1 MANIS
6 NQGAASQVAFGQY
19 GSAFHDTDSNVITP
33 PEGLVIVAIAFLA
46 DSSFDTLV
54 AEDPGKVFNFASAAN
69 DGGQFERSVNQ
80 GTGSTNKIIFDD
92 TNAASGVKI
101 GDKVFQKTTG
111 VSHGTVTALDPD
123 GDNANEIQVSETS
136 VVTNNEFFVFINPDT
151 NGGEG
156 AGGQVIDTSQVFP
169 KGMTIYGRWTSASI
183 ASSASA
189 AGIICYVGP

>member
-46 DSSFDTLV
+46 DSSFDKLV
-54 AEDPGKVFNFASAAN
+54 AEDAGKVFNFDSAAN
-69 DGGQFERSVNQ
+69 AAGQFERKVNQ
-80 GTGSTNKIIFDD
+80 GTTSTNKIIFDD
-92 TNAASGVKI
+92 TNAASGVRV
-101 GDKVFQKTTG
+101 GDKIFQKSTG
-111 VSHGTVTALDPD
+111 VSHGVVTALDPD
-123 GDNANEIQVSETS
+123 GNNANEIQVSVAQT
-136 VVTNNEFFVFINPDT
+136 VQNDDDFVFITPDV

-156 AGGQVIDTSQVFP
+156 AGGQAIDESQVFP

-183 ASSASA
+183 NSTASA
-189 AGIICYVGP
+189 AGIICYFGP

>member
-101 GDKVFQKTTG
+101 GDKVFQTIFILCCI
-111 VSHGTVTALDPD
+111 VFNHLRSYAHPVETALKVKQF
-123 GDNANEIQVSETS
+123 G
-136 VVTNNEFFVFINPDT
+136 FFF
-151 NGGEG
+151 
-156 AGGQVIDTSQVFP
+156 F
-169 KGMTIYGRWTSASI
+169 
-183 ASSASA
+183 
-189 AGIICYVGP
+189 